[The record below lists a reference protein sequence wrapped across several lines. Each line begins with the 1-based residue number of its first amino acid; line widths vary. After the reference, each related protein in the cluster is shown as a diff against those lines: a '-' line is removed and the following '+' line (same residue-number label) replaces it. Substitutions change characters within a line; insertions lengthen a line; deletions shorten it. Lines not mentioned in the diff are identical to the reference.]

1 MHMIDSLSL
10 SPFNL
15 GPDDLAWVRTTLARL
30 DTRQKIGQLF
40 NFATIGDNCDTMREL
55 SRLRPGG
62 IHRFMGPDLAEGWR
76 ATRLALEENEVPLLI
91 SGDIEGGN
99 TGFPFITPL
108 PNQMG
113 VAACADPALTARMT
127 AVVAAECRALG
138 FNWSY
143 TPVVDINHAFRSAVV
158 GTRSYG
164 SDVATVRDQA
174 LAYIRELQ
182 RHGVA
187 ATAKHWPGE
196 GFDDRDQHLVTTVNP
211 LTMEQ
216 WEATF
221 GEIYRAV
228 IGAGVM
234 SIMSAH
240 IALPAWARKQRGNL
254 APTRDD
260 FRPASM
266 SALLNHDLLRGEL
279 GFNGL
284 IVSDATTMGG
294 ILSWAERSEL
304 VPGVIENGC
313 DMFLFSRTPEEDVR
327 FMMDG
332 LRSGAL
338 SEARLEQA
346 VTRVLAMKAAL
357 GLHRKS
363 LDERLPPLE
372 EARRTLCSPAHME
385 LARHMAAQSITLVKD
400 TQQLLPLTPDVH
412 RRVVVVREP
421 IKAFFPGSAEP
432 SIEPLLAGLRATG
445 FDVRDFD
452 PEQPPTK
459 DDTDLLLYLV
469 GNEATPTASHLYL
482 DWHALHGAMP
492 GPMTRYWCDL
502 PCLMV
507 SFGQPYF
514 LYDAP
519 GVPTY
524 INAYSCIDPVQAALL
539 RKLLGHEPFTGASP
553 VDPFCGQEAARF

>member
-1 MHMIDSLSL
+1 MTEALSL

-15 GPDDLAWVRTTLARL
+15 APDDTAWVYATLAHL
-30 DTRQKIGQLF
+30 NTEQKVGQLF
-40 NFATIGDNCDTMREL
+40 NFATIGDSENTIREL
-55 SRLRPGG
+55 SRLQPGG
-62 IHRFMGPDLAEGWR
+62 IHRFMGGNLNEGWR

-99 TGFPFITPL
+99 TSFPFITPL
-108 PNQMG
+108 PNQLG
-113 VAACADPALTARMT
+113 VAACADLALTTRMAT
-127 AVVAAECRALG
+127 VVATESRALG
-138 FNWSY
+138 FNWSF

-158 GTRSYG
+158 GTRSFG
-164 SDVATVRDQA
+164 SNVATVREQA
-174 LAYIRELQ
+174 LTYIRELQ
-182 RHGVA
+182 RNGVA

-211 LTMEQ
+211 LTMQQ
-216 WEATF
+216 WETSF
-221 GEIYRAV
+221 GDIYRAV
-228 IGAGVM
+228 IDAGVM

-240 IALPAWARKQRGNL
+240 IALPAWVRQKRGHC
-254 APTRDD
+254 APTRED
-260 FRPASM
+260 FQPASM

-284 IVSDATTMGG
+284 IVSDATTMAG
-294 ILSWAERSEL
+294 IVSWAERSEI
-304 VPGVIENGC
+304 VPRVIENGC

-327 FMMDG
+327 FMLEG

-346 VTRVLAMKAAL
+346 VTRVLALKAAL

-372 EARRTLCSPAHME
+372 QTKAKLCSSSHLE
-385 LARHMAAQSITLVKD
+385 LAHHMAAQSITLVKD
-400 TQQLLPLTPDVH
+400 AQRLLPLKPEHH
-412 RRVVVVREP
+412 RRIVLIRQSFT
-421 IKAFFPGSAEP
+421 AFFPGSSEP
-432 SIEPLLAGLRATG
+432 SIEPLLTALRDVG
-445 FDVRDFD
+445 FELREFD
-452 PEQPPTK
+452 PEAPPSRN
-459 DDTDLLLYLV
+459 DTDVLLYLV
-469 GNEATPTASHLYL
+469 GNEATPTASHIYI

-492 GPMTRYWCDL
+492 GPMTRYWNDL

-524 INAYSCIDPVQAALL
+524 INAYSCIEPVQAALL
-539 RKLLGHEPFTGASP
+539 RKLLGQEPFTGVSP
-553 VDPFCGQEAARF
+553 VDAFCGQEAARF